1 MKIERYNYPDQF
13 GDDAAPLLA
22 DLRRLLE
29 SGQYI
34 LTPEVKRFEEAF
46 ARFLGAR
53 FVRGVNSGTDA
64 LILALLALGVGRG
77 DEVITHANTFHATVA
92 AILFAGATPV
102 LVDACEDS
110 FLMDA
115 TQVADAVT
123 HRTRVLLP
131 VHLYGKPTPMVPLLE
146 LAKKSGL
153 HVVEDACQAHGAKF
167 DGRCAGT
174 FGVVGCFSFHPSK
187 NLAAAGDAGAVVTD
201 REDLDELIRRKREL
215 GQSGQN
221 HHVTVGLNTK
231 LDALQACVL
240 SWKLPRLDKW
250 NACRRRVAA
259 WYRERLHGL
268 PLQFQSEDR
277 REEHVYHLFQVRT
290 ERRDGL
296 LAHLR
301 SAGIDAVV
309 RYPEPIHLQEA
320 FADCGWK
327 KGQFPV
333 AERLAA
339 ELLCLPLRP
348 DMSEGE
354 VGYVAETV
362 HSFFQVKS

>member
-1 MKIERYNYPDQF
+1 MRVERYNYPAQF
-13 GDDAAPLLA
+13 GDDPSVLIA
-22 DLRRLLE
+22 DLQRLLL

-34 LTPEVKRFEEAF
+34 LSAEVKRFEGSF

-64 LILALLALGVGRG
+64 LILALLALGVGPG

-92 AILFAGATPV
+92 AIKFAGATPV

-110 FLMDA
+110 FLIDA
-115 TQVADAVT
+115 TQVAGAVT
-123 HRTRVLLP
+123 RRTRALLP
-131 VHLYGKPTPMVPLLE
+131 VHLYGKPTPMNTLLE
-146 LAKKSGL
+146 FAKKHGL

-167 DGRCAGT
+167 DGRNAGT

-187 NLAAAGDAGAVVTD
+187 NLAAAGDAGAAVTD

-215 GQSGQN
+215 GQRGQN

-231 LDALQACVL
+231 LDSLQACVL
-240 SWKLPRLDKW
+240 SWKLPQLNEW
-250 NACRRRVAA
+250 NERRRRVAA
-259 WYRERLHGL
+259 LYRERLHGL
-268 PLQFQSEDR
+268 PLRFQSEDP
-277 REEHVYHLFQVRT
+277 REQHVYHLFQVGT
-290 ERRDGL
+290 DRRDGL

-348 DMSEGE
+348 DMSEAE
-354 VGYVAETV
+354 VDYVSDKV
-362 HSFFQVKS
+362 QSFFG